1 MNHVNVEDINKEL
14 KIIKGAVEAPEKQN
28 LMRLRQGWILF
39 LLILAA
45 HSSYCQYPLI
55 KKINQDSVVIMTLQ
69 QGREINGSFER
80 INRKIDSLND
90 TAFYYN
96 KLKFRYD
103 SVYKILH
110 LKQDS
115 INIWQGKYK
124 TSVELF
130 KLRPKSRTY
139 DSEEKF
145 EFAQKII
152 LIAIILIQFN
162 SLR

>member
-1 MNHVNVEDINKEL
+1 
-14 KIIKGAVEAPEKQN
+14 
-28 LMRLRQGWILF
+28 
-39 LLILAA
+39 
-45 HSSYCQYPLI
+45 
-55 KKINQDSVVIMTLQ
+55 MTLQ

-96 KLKFRYD
+96 KLKSRYD

>member
-1 MNHVNVEDINKEL
+1 
-14 KIIKGAVEAPEKQN
+14 
-28 LMRLRQGWILF
+28 
-39 LLILAA
+39 
-45 HSSYCQYPLI
+45 
-55 KKINQDSVVIMTLQ
+55 MTLQ

-103 SVYKILH
+103 SIYKTLH

-115 INIWQGKYK
+115 INIWEGKYK
-124 TSVELF
+124 TTVELF
-130 KLRPKSRTY
+130 KLRPKARSY
-139 DSEEKF
+139 DSEEKL

-152 LIAIILIQFN
+152 LIAIILLQFN
-162 SLR
+162 TISNLQK

>member
-1 MNHVNVEDINKEL
+1 MYKTYNDSIEL
-14 KIIKGAVEAPEKQN
+14 LN
-28 LMRLRQGWILF
+28 NTLT
-39 LLILAA
+39 
-45 HSSYCQYPLI
+45 I
-55 KKINQDSVVIMTLQ
+55 KK
-69 QGREINGSFER
+69 E
-80 INRKIDSLND
+80 K
-90 TAFYYN
+90 
-96 KLKFRYD
+96 YD
-103 SVYKILH
+103 SVYKTLH

-130 KLRPKSRTY
+130 KLRPKARTY
-139 DSEEKF
+139 DSEEKY

>member
-1 MNHVNVEDINKEL
+1 
-14 KIIKGAVEAPEKQN
+14 
-28 LMRLRQGWILF
+28 
-39 LLILAA
+39 
-45 HSSYCQYPLI
+45 
-55 KKINQDSVVIMTLQ
+55 MTLQ
-69 QGREINGSFER
+69 QGKEINGSFEKMG
-80 INRKIDSLND
+80 RKIDSLND